1 MKSSKVMITFF
12 SSSSLLLASQL
23 LLLLVPPDAVDGY
36 AVLDIRQD
44 EKAKLLHRLDT
55 LNILAYVSILILIV
69 CTIWLFKHKR
79 VKFIHETG
87 LAIIYGLVVG
97 AIIRYAG
104 KDTEV
109 SQLSVIPKN
118 ITSINS
124 TIKYGPPDM
133 LWIEFNVPAGVK
145 EDVNGRFIHNTAA
158 VTGVPALAGNDSGII
173 IGSNSS
179 SKQLVPAVLV
189 PVQPGN
195 TTSITPSGKDTTE
208 ARSYAY
214 VFQGEIYNPKTDGS
228 RPQNTKILEKATFD
242 PEIFFNLILPLIVF
256 NAGYSLKRKF
266 FFRNFGAIMTYAFF
280 GTTISCFIVAC
291 VMKTLGWFM
300 PTTLAEFSFSD
311 FLYFGAIISATDPVT
326 VLAIFNDIR
335 VDVTLHAL
343 VFGESIFNDVICIVL
358 ASSIDSFT
366 RHYAQ
371 GFFLAVYT
379 AFTNFLYIFIASLI
393 QGSLIGCATALLTK
407 YTKLCDHPLLESTL
421 FVLCSYASFLLAE
434 AFELSGIVSVL
445 FCGICQA
452 HYTYNNLSPE
462 SRVRTKSLFEMCN
475 FIAEN
480 FIFAYIGVSIFTFP
494 QHLWSFWFIL
504 WTFIAIILGRALN
517 VYPLSYF
524 LNLGRT
530 NKIPLEFQ
538 HVLFVSGLRGAM
550 AFALAIRNTLTEP
563 RRLMLTSTSI
573 VSITSV
579 IFCGSS
585 IQPILAY
592 FSIPTNVDEAV
603 EHNSSGF
610 GAGNDAAGTS
620 FDRFRNRSG
629 SADGSII
636 SPVDDLNIGSPGSNS
651 NLITGPKG
659 AYEKAWLVRKWYNFD
674 SNFMKPLLTHA
685 RPSLMETMPAC
696 CLPVARLLTSEQQMR
711 EAFGVNNNNSLNN
724 AGQHEQTSMIIT
736 QQPQPPPSNGAGSRQ
751 KVPKTRASRAGA
763 ANQSSD
769 SSANTKSYQSIY

>member
-1 MKSSKVMITFF
+1 
-12 SSSSLLLASQL
+12 
-23 LLLLVPPDAVDGY
+23 
-36 AVLDIRQD
+36 
-44 EKAKLLHRLDT
+44 
-55 LNILAYVSILILIV
+55 
-69 CTIWLFKHKR
+69 
-79 VKFIHETG
+79 
-87 LAIIYGLVVG
+87 
-97 AIIRYAG
+97 
-104 KDTEV
+104 
-109 SQLSVIPKN
+109 
-118 ITSINS
+118 
-124 TIKYGPPDM
+124 M

-434 AFELSGIVSVL
+434 AFELSGKWA
-445 FCGICQA
+445 ICFGEIIMNYYELTFYLPSFLRHRLGALLRHLPGPLHLQQPLA
-452 HYTYNNLSPE
+452 
-462 SRVRTKSLFEMCN
+462 
-475 FIAEN
+475 
-480 FIFAYIGVSIFTFP
+480 GV
-494 QHLWSFWFIL
+494 
-504 WTFIAIILGRALN
+504 
-517 VYPLSYF
+517 
-524 LNLGRT
+524 
-530 NKIPLEFQ
+530 
-538 HVLFVSGLRGAM
+538 
-550 AFALAIRNTLTEP
+550 
-563 RRLMLTSTSI
+563 
-573 VSITSV
+573 
-579 IFCGSS
+579 
-585 IQPILAY
+585 
-592 FSIPTNVDEAV
+592 
-603 EHNSSGF
+603 
-610 GAGNDAAGTS
+610 
-620 FDRFRNRSG
+620 
-629 SADGSII
+629 
-636 SPVDDLNIGSPGSNS
+636 
-651 NLITGPKG
+651 
-659 AYEKAWLVRKWYNFD
+659 
-674 SNFMKPLLTHA
+674 A
-685 RPSLMETMPAC
+685 RPHQ
-696 CLPVARLLTSEQQMR
+696 VA
-711 EAFGVNNNNSLNN
+711 F
-724 AGQHEQTSMIIT
+724 
-736 QQPQPPPSNGAGSRQ
+736 
-751 KVPKTRASRAGA
+751 
-763 ANQSSD
+763 
-769 SSANTKSYQSIY
+769 